1 MTIFGHSHKE
11 WKRRAKEHKWFLV
24 ALVISFA
31 LGGVIL

>member
-1 MTIFGHSHKE
+1 MIIFNHSHKE
-11 WKRRAKEHKWFLV
+11 WKRRVKEHKWFIV

>member
-1 MTIFGHSHKE
+1 MINFNHSHKE
-11 WKRRAKEHKWFLV
+11 WKRRAKENKWFIV